1 MRVTEFVFDYV
12 QLLYYKC
19 QKINLNQGG
28 SYIDSPD
35 WIQSKKATINPF
47 NKKDN
52 KCFRYAVTVAL
63 NYEEIKK
70 DPQRTI
76 KIKPFINEYNWEG
89 IKYSSEKDDWTKFEK
104 NNVTIALNVLYAKKE
119 KMYPPYV

>member
-1 MRVTEFVFDYV
+1 M
-12 QLLYYKC
+12 YYKC

-52 KCFRYAVTVAL
+52 KCFQYAVTVAL

-76 KIKPFINEYNWEG
+76 KIKPFINEYNWEEM
-89 IKYSSEKDDWTKFEK
+89 KYVSEKDDWTKFGK
-104 NNVTIALNVLYAKKE
+104 NNVTIAVNVLYSKKE
-119 KMYPPYV
+119 KMYPPNVSKHNSNCEKQVIL

>member
-1 MRVTEFVFDYV
+1 MNLNKAVNILCKKFSPPPNPQLMIVIEFVFDYV

-28 SYIDSPD
+28 SYLDSPNC
-35 WIQSKKATINPF
+35 IKSKKATINLI

-52 KCFRYAVTVAL
+52 KCFQCAVTNAL

-70 DPQRTI
+70 I
-76 KIKPFINEYNWEG
+76 H
-89 IKYSSEKDDWTKFEK
+89 
-104 NNVTIALNVLYAKKE
+104 KE
-119 KMYPPYV
+119 Q